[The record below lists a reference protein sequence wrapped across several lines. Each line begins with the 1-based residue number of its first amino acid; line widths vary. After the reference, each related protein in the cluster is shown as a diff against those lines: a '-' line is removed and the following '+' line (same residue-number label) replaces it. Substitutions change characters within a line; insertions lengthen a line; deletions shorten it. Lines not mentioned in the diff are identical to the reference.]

1 MDLLKTTLGNYLT
14 HLFFLFI
21 LLIFWLML
29 LFYLMSREG
38 VHPYYYSILDLFR
51 SFMSFILFAL
61 ATRSTNEGNQDLGRN
76 GFAPPN

>member
-1 MDLLKTTLGNYLT
+1 MQ
-14 HLFFLFI
+14 LFFLFV

-61 ATRSTNEGNQDLGRN
+61 ATRSTNEGCQDLRRN